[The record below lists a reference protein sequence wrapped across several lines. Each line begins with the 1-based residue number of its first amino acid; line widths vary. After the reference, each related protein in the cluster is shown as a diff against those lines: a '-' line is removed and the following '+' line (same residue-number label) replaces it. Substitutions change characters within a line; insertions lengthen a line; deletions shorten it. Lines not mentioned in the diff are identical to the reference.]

1 MSTLKDTVEKNYKRG
16 LWTKEMLET
25 LVAKGKL
32 WASDYAE
39 IVGSNIASE
48 NLSEEEI
55 QKMLTNAV
63 QKHMDTTVQARG
75 YDNIHTAC
83 TYANST
89 DESFRAEGIACVA
102 WRDSVW
108 RTCYN
113 ILAEVKAGNRSIPT
127 VVELIAELP
136 VLEW

>member
-1 MSTLKDTVEKNYKRG
+1 MSTLRETVEKNYKRG

-25 LVAKGKL
+25 LVVKGKL
-32 WASDYAE
+32 WASDYAD

-89 DESFRAEGIACVA
+89 DQRFRAEGIACVA
-102 WRDSVW
+102 WRDNVW

-113 ILAEVKAGNRSIPT
+113 ILAEVKAGNRPIPT